1 VRPRHLYVHV
11 PFCGRRC
18 SYCDFAIAVRPR
30 VPADE
35 YLDGVCVELD
45 RRYPP
50 GLPWSVDTIYLGGGT
65 PSRLGGEGV
74 ARLLDLLRARVE
86 PATDAEITIE
96 TNPEDVTAASVAQW
110 SAAGVTRLSIGA
122 QSFNGDVLAWMHRT
136 HTADDTRRAIDTAR
150 DGGLTN
156 LSLDLIFAL
165 PSGLQ
170 RSWSADL
177 DAALALG
184 PAHLSLYGLTVEPA
198 TPLARWVER
207 GEVTEAGE
215 DAYES
220 EFLLAHEIAVA
231 AGYEHYEVSNFARPG
246 ARSRHNSSY
255 WSGVAYAG
263 LGPAAHEFDGEGTRR
278 WNTPEYTTWLRT
290 LRVGGDPGAGE
301 ERLTADNKLAERTY
315 LELRT
320 ADGAVLD
327 AMDEPVVA
335 AWVDQGWA
343 RRDAG
348 RVTLTPRGWLRLDSL
363 AADLTYA
370 RSR

>member
-1 VRPRHLYVHV
+1 
-11 PFCGRRC
+11 
-18 SYCDFAIAVRPR
+18 

-35 YLDGVCVELD
+35 YLDGICVELD

-50 GLPWSVDTIYLGGGT
+50 GEPWDVDTIYLGGGT

-74 ARLLDLLRARVE
+74 ARLLDLLRARVV
-86 PATDAEITIE
+86 PAPDAEVTVE
-96 TNPEDVTAASVAQW
+96 ANPEDVTVDAVGQW
-110 SAAGVTRLSIGA
+110 LAAGVTRLSIGA
-122 QSFNGDVLAWMHRT
+122 QSFDDRVLAWMHRT
-136 HTADDTRRAIDTAR
+136 HNAADTRRAVDTAR
-150 DGGLTN
+150 EGGLTN

-165 PSGLQ
+165 PTGLD
-170 RSWSADL
+170 RAWSADL
-177 DAALALG
+177 DAALALA
-184 PAHLSLYGLTVEPA
+184 PSHLSLYGLTVEPA
-198 TPLARWVER
+198 TPLARWVQR
-207 GEVTEAGE
+207 GEVSEAGE
-215 DAYES
+215 DIYES
-220 EFLLAHEIAVA
+220 EFLLAHERAVA

-246 ARSRHNSSY
+246 ARSRHNASY

-263 LGPAAHEFDGEGTRR
+263 LGPAAHEFDGETRR
-278 WNTPEYTTWLRT
+278 WNAPEYTTWLRT

-301 ERLTADNKLAERTY
+301 ERLTADNRIAERTY

-327 AMDEPVVA
+327 PLDEAVVTG
-335 AWVDQGWA
+335 WINQGWA

-348 RVTLTPRGWLRLDSL
+348 RLVLTPRGWLRLDTL

>member
-18 SYCDFAIAVRPR
+18 SYCDFAIAVRPT
-30 VPADE
+30 VPVDD
-35 YLDGVCVELD
+35 YLDGLCVELD

-50 GLPWSVDTIYLGGGT
+50 GFPWIVDTIYLGGGT

-86 PATDAEITIE
+86 PAPDAEVTVE
-96 TNPEDVTAASVAQW
+96 ANPEDVTPASVQRW
-110 SAAGVTRLSIGA
+110 IEAGVTRLSIGA
-122 QSFNGDVLAWMHRT
+122 QSFDDQVLAWMHRT
-136 HTADDTRRAIDTAR
+136 HTAEDTHRALDVAR
-150 DGGLTN
+150 AAGLTN
-156 LSLDLIFAL
+156 VSLDLIFAL
-165 PSGLQ
+165 PTGLQ
-170 RSWSADL
+170 RRWVADL
-177 DAALALG
+177 EAALTLA

-198 TPLARWVER
+198 TPLARWVQR
-207 GEVTEAGE
+207 GEIAEAGE
-215 DAYES
+215 DVYES
-220 EFLLAHEIAVA
+220 EFLLAHELAVA
-231 AGYEHYEVSNFARPG
+231 AGYEHYEVSNFARAG
-246 ARSRHNSSY
+246 ARSRHNASY

-263 LGPAAHEFDGEGTRR
+263 IGPAAHEFDGETRR
-278 WNTPEYTTWLRT
+278 WNAPEYATWLRT

-301 ERLTADNKLAERTY
+301 EHLTADNRLAERTY

-327 AMDEPVVA
+327 PLDEAVVTG
-335 AWVDQGWA
+335 WIDQGWA

-348 RVTLTPRGWLRLDSL
+348 RLRLTPRGWLRLDTL

>member
-1 VRPRHLYVHV
+1 VHV

-18 SYCDFAIAVRPR
+18 SYCDFSIAVRPA

-50 GLPWSVDTIYLGGGT
+50 GDPWTVDTIYLGGGT
-65 PSRLGGEGV
+65 PSRLGGAGV
-74 ARLLDLLRARVE
+74 ARLLDLLRARIE
-86 PATDAEITIE
+86 PAPDAEVTIE
-96 TNPEDVTAASVAQW
+96 ANPEDVTTDAVAQW
-110 SAAGVTRLSIGA
+110 TAAGVTRLSLGA
-122 QSFNGDVLAWMHRT
+122 QSFDDRVLAWMHRT
-136 HTADDTRRAIDTAR
+136 HTADDTHRAVDIAR
-150 DGGLTN
+150 AGGLTN
-156 LSLDLIFAL
+156 LSVDLIFAL
-165 PSGLQ
+165 PADLD

-177 DAALALG
+177 DAALALD

-207 GEVTEAGE
+207 GEVSEAGE
-215 DAYES
+215 DAYET

-246 ARSRHNSSY
+246 ARSRHNTSY

-263 LGPAAHEFDGEGTRR
+263 IGPSAHEFDGETRR
-278 WNTPEYTTWLRT
+278 WNTPEYTAWLRT
-290 LRVGGDPGAGE
+290 LRVGGDPSVGE
-301 ERLTADNKLAERTY
+301 ERLTADNRIAERTY

-320 ADGAVLD
+320 SDGAVLD
-327 AMDEPVVA
+327 PMDETVVT
-335 AWVDQGWA
+335 AWIDQGWA
-343 RRDAG
+343 RRAAG
-348 RVTLTPRGWLRLDSL
+348 RLTLTPRGWLRLDTL

>member
-1 VRPRHLYVHV
+1 VRP
-11 PFCGRRC
+11 
-18 SYCDFAIAVRPR
+18 I

-50 GLPWSVDTIYLGGGT
+50 GMPWVVDTIYLGGGT

-74 ARLLDLLRARVE
+74 ARLLDLLRARIE
-86 PATDAEITIE
+86 LAPDAEVTVE
-96 TNPEDVTAASVAQW
+96 ANPEDVTAATVRRWAE
-110 SAAGVTRLSIGA
+110 AGVTRLSIGA
-122 QSFNGDVLAWMHRT
+122 QSFDDRVLAWMHRT
-136 HTADDTRRAIDTAR
+136 HTADDTYRAVDVAR
-150 DGGLTN
+150 AGGLTN

-165 PSGLQ
+165 PAGLA
-170 RSWSADL
+170 RVWSADL
-177 DAALALG
+177 DAALALA

-207 GEVTEAGE
+207 GETREAGE
-215 DAYES
+215 DVYES
-220 EFLLAHEIAVA
+220 EFLLAHERAVA

-246 ARSRHNSSY
+246 ARSRHNTSY

-263 LGPAAHEFDGEGTRR
+263 LGPAAHEFDGETRR
-278 WNTPEYTTWLRT
+278 WNAPEYTAWLRT

-301 ERLTADNKLAERTY
+301 ERLTTDNRVAERTY
-315 LELRT
+315 LDLRT
-320 ADGAVLD
+320 ADGAVLEPL
-327 AMDEPVVA
+327 DETVVTG
-335 AWVDQGWA
+335 WIKEGWA
-343 RRDAG
+343 RRDEG
-348 RVTLTPRGWLRLDSL
+348 RLRLTPRGWLRLDTL

>member
-1 VRPRHLYVHV
+1 VHV

-18 SYCDFAIAVRPR
+18 SYCDFSIAVRPG
-30 VPADE
+30 VPTDE

-50 GLPWSVDTIYLGGGT
+50 GLPWTVDTIYLGGGT

-74 ARLLDLLRARVE
+74 ARLFDLLRARIE
-86 PATDAEITIE
+86 PVPDAEITIE
-96 TNPEDVTAASVAQW
+96 ANPEDVTDEAVGRW
-110 SAAGVTRLSIGA
+110 MAAGVTRLSIGA
-122 QSFNGDVLAWMHRT
+122 QSFDDQVLAWMHRA
-136 HTADDTRRAIDTAR
+136 HTGEGTRRALDIAR
-150 DGGLTN
+150 AGGLTN

-165 PSGLQ
+165 PAGLN

-177 DAALALG
+177 DAALALA
-184 PAHLSLYGLTVEPA
+184 PSHLSLYGLTVEPA

-207 GEVTEAGE
+207 GEVNEAGE
-215 DAYES
+215 DVYES

-246 ARSRHNSSY
+246 ARSRHNTSY

-263 LGPAAHEFDGEGTRR
+263 LGPAAHEFDGETTRR
-278 WNTPEYTTWLRT
+278 WNAPEYTTWLRT

-301 ERLTADNKLAERTY
+301 ERLTADNRLAERTY

-320 ADGAVLD
+320 ADGALLD
-327 AMDEPVVA
+327 PTDETLVNT
-335 AWVDQGWA
+335 WVKQGWA

-348 RVTLTPRGWLRLDSL
+348 RLRLTPRGWLRLDSL

>member
-1 VRPRHLYVHV
+1 VHV

-18 SYCDFAIAVRPR
+18 SYCDFSIAVRPA

-35 YLDGVCVELD
+35 YLDGICVELD

-50 GLPWSVDTIYLGGGT
+50 GLPWTVETIYLGGGT
-65 PSRLGGEGV
+65 PSRLGGDGV
-74 ARLLDLLRARVE
+74 ARLLYLVRARIE
-86 PATDAEITIE
+86 PAADAEITIE
-96 TNPEDVTAASVAQW
+96 ANPEDVTADAVRRW
-110 SAAGVTRLSIGA
+110 MTAGVTRLSIGA
-122 QSFNGDVLAWMHRT
+122 QSFDDQVLAWMHRT
-136 HTADDTRRAIDTAR
+136 HTAADTLRAIELAR
-150 DGGLTN
+150 TGGLTN

-165 PSGLQ
+165 PAGLN
-170 RSWSADL
+170 RSWSTDL
-177 DAALALG
+177 DTALALS
-184 PAHLSLYGLTVEPA
+184 PSHLSLYGLTVESA
-198 TPLARWVER
+198 TPLARWVQR
-207 GEVTEAGE
+207 GEVHEAGE
-215 DAYES
+215 DVYES
-220 EFLLAHEIAVA
+220 EFLLAHETVVA

-246 ARSRHNSSY
+246 ARSRHNASY

-263 LGPAAHEFDGEGTRR
+263 LGPAAHEFDGETRR

-301 ERLTADNKLAERTY
+301 ERLTVDNRIAERTY

-327 AMDEPVVA
+327 PLDETVVT

-343 RRDAG
+343 RRDAD
-348 RVTLTPRGWLRLDSL
+348 RLRLTPRGWLRLDSL

>member
-18 SYCDFAIAVRPR
+18 SYCDFAIAVRPT

-35 YLDGVCVELD
+35 YLDGLCVELD

-50 GLPWSVDTIYLGGGT
+50 GLPWTVDTIYLGGGT
-65 PSRLGGEGV
+65 PSRLGAENV
-74 ARLLDLLRARVE
+74 TRLLDILRARVE
-86 PATDAEITIE
+86 PAPDAEVTVE
-96 TNPEDVTAASVAQW
+96 ANPEDVTPESVRRW
-110 SAAGVTRLSIGA
+110 VAAGVTRLSIGA
-122 QSFNGDVLAWMHRT
+122 QSFDDRVLAWMHRT
-136 HTADDTRRAIDTAR
+136 HTADDTRRAIDAAR
-150 DGGLTN
+150 AGGLTN

-165 PSGLQ
+165 PTGLQ
-170 RSWSADL
+170 RGWVADL
-177 DAALALG
+177 EAALALA

-198 TPLARWVER
+198 TPLARWVQR
-207 GEVTEAGE
+207 GEVAEAGE
-215 DAYES
+215 DVYES
-220 EFLLAHEIAVA
+220 EFLLAHDLAVA

-246 ARSRHNSSY
+246 ARSRHNASY

-263 LGPAAHEFDGEGTRR
+263 IGPAAHEFDGETRR
-278 WNTPEYTTWLRT
+278 WNTPEYATWLRT

-301 ERLTADNKLAERTY
+301 ERLTDDNRLAERTY

-327 AMDEPVVA
+327 PLDETVVTG
-335 AWVDQGWA
+335 WIDQGWA
-343 RRDAG
+343 RRDAE
-348 RVTLTPRGWLRLDSL
+348 RLTLTPRGWLRLDTL